1 MFTLD
6 YCSHCTKKKMDA
18 CLRSRLNTSYHSK
31 RHQAYE
37 TTYKREFSAKKAS
50 SIVEGAPVSQRFL
63 IGSPFQLSDTI
74 SESLYTMDFS
84 HKKNVQRKPSFIPTT
99 TISEQLPR
107 RAESFNDSV
116 SDEIKQALRNQ
127 LDSTYQVDYTGK

>member
-1 MFTLD
+1 
-6 YCSHCTKKKMDA
+6 MDA
-18 CLRSRLNTSYHSK
+18 CIRSRLNTSYHSK
-31 RHQAYE
+31 RHREYE
-37 TTYKREFSAKKAS
+37 TTYKREFSSKKAS
-50 SIVEGAPVSQRFL
+50 PIVEGAPLSQRFL
-63 IGSPFQLSDTI
+63 IGSPFRLSDTI
-74 SESLYTMDFS
+74 GESLYTMDFS

-99 TISEQLPR
+99 TINEKPPSQQQQLPHFPR